1 MNGHWNKTGQLRD
14 YLRMDC
20 EIDREAQLARLDA
33 RAGLAAPAVTEAE
46 SPMIS
51 GVTAERSLAVSLAR
65 GRSAAVVTVKRS
77 ATVVA
82 SLALTAL
89 LTAAPAS
96 AHVTVT
102 ADHTWRAGVA
112 MVTFMVPNE
121 SETGSP
127 TTQFR
132 VALPNVT
139 SAHTELMPGWTAQL
153 DHDIPSGTFR
163 SATWTATPDAGIPAD
178 EFALFRIQVN
188 LPDSDTA
195 SFPATQIYA
204 DGKTVHW
211 DQPPLP
217 DGSEPEHPA
226 PTLKLTAAAAEKPPP
241 APDSDPVTRWLAGAA
256 LAIAVGSAAL
266 VVARW
271 RRS

>member
-1 MNGHWNKTGQLRD
+1 VN
-14 YLRMDC
+14 
-20 EIDREAQLARLDA
+20 
-33 RAGLAAPAVTEAE
+33 V
-46 SPMIS
+46 
-51 GVTAERSLAVSLAR
+51 ERT
-65 GRSAAVVTVKRS
+65 AAVAV
-77 ATVVA
+77 

-102 ADHTWRAGVA
+102 ADHTWRGGVA
-112 MVTFMVPNE
+112 IVTFMVPNE
-121 SETGSP
+121 SETASP
-127 TTQFR
+127 TTQLR
-132 VALPNVT
+132 VVLPNVT
-139 SAHTELMPGWTAQL
+139 SVHTEAMPGWTAQL

-163 SATWTATPDAGIPAD
+163 SVIWTATPRSGIPAD
-178 EFALFRIQVN
+178 EFGLFRIQVN

-204 DGKTVHW
+204 DGKAVHW
-211 DQPPLP
+211 DQSPLP

-226 PTLKLTAAAAEKPPP
+226 PTLTLTSATGEHPSPRAAA
-241 APDSDPVTRWLAGAA
+241 DPVTRWLAGAA

-266 VVARW
+266 TLARR

>member
-1 MNGHWNKTGQLRD
+1 
-14 YLRMDC
+14 
-20 EIDREAQLARLDA
+20 
-33 RAGLAAPAVTEAE
+33 
-46 SPMIS
+46 MIS
-51 GVTAERSLAVSLAR
+51 GVTAERSLAVSLAPN
-65 GRSAAVVTVKRS
+65 RSAAVATVKRS

-82 SLALTAL
+82 SLALTTFADGGS
-89 LTAAPAS
+89 AS

-112 MVTFMVPNE
+112 IVTFMVPNE

-139 SAHTELMPGWTAQL
+139 STHRVDAGLDSTTRPRHTQRYLPVGYL
-153 DHDIPSGTFR
+153 
-163 SATWTATPDAGIPAD
+163 TATPDAGIPAD

-226 PTLKLTAAAAEKPPP
+226 PTLKLTAATAEKPPP
-241 APDSDPVTRWLAGAA
+241 APDSGSGDAMAGQPWRSLWECSPTGGA
-256 LAIAVGSAAL
+256 LAPVMRPLRMPRHRRAVVDSGPAL
-266 VVARW
+266 ISPSVETKPAK
-271 RRS
+271 